1 MRKPES
7 NQKKM
12 NPLENRSEYYKTIGE
27 KAAIYT
33 FTKNPLSKKKLS
45 SISPPSKIVLL
56 KEESHR
62 KSDFDITPL
71 LSPLSRDISHLRDKF
86 QIPSSNK
93 LSELPSD
100 LKSAKKLHET
110 IEQVSI
116 KKQSLPFVFKE
127 YSSEM
132 LHKNN
137 SSELPSIE
145 KLLFGPPTGRQEI
158 VHLKNWFQT
167 MKEDTQYEE
176 NEENKRLLHVL
187 CSKELIK
194 QVSVHCVERGEL
206 LHEVIDFFVNK
217 IESHKE
223 NLDVALK
230 STAKIKRAVIEEFKQ
245 REGDFK
251 ESIKRLQYECLQFQQ
266 EIDRKNREIIYI
278 SEELE
283 KEREKIEELKVRLG
297 TDDLSNFKGFRMM
310 HKNTNISWKVRD
322 SLFKSNVTIKNRE
335 CLRFDVETQTEVI
348 TYARRIPRMV
358 QQRKFVD
365 EEIMTVNIAEDNL
378 ETDLKILSLTPLPPS
393 EEPEIVQVKPQDPA
407 TQPEE
412 DKSKEESARIITV
425 CDQESQTA
433 FSLNIIPY
441 DYIEANVDMNSYSLE
456 QDDEDSQYFDENQD
470 NIMIS
475 DSDLNEKRQKRKSSK
490 MHIMGPKSSNTHERI
505 RSSKILENYQEANR
519 LEVIPDKSSGE
530 ENGQFENLDELYD
543 QSSSFSDQKQKYEI
557 NQGYDI
563 KGKDIKQKNDR
574 RNSKQPQ
581 FDASDIDKSKRR
593 KSNVPFVFPD
603 RTQNK
608 ANFKKSVS
616 SVKSKISE
624 VEDDS
629 EKSNISNKPNRNSEL
644 LIPRAENEFL
654 VKPSSKDQDRA
665 ANLKPSNKDQD
676 RAANS
681 KSSNKDQDRAGN
693 LKPSNKDQDRTTNS
707 KSSNKDQERATNSK
721 SSGNFHISKLQKLPT
736 ISINELDGNQADND
750 INLSQTSNFSR
761 VSEFLHKESHS
772 NQSSLLISQ
781 ALDPD
786 EQNSSFKRSKTNKY
800 LSPFKFIE
808 TDAGPE
814 DDDRSSLR
822 TSKSVSIKTGK
833 NDEVEDENENDES
846 GSRSFDELSENL
858 EDVKK
863 EKSPRKY
870 TKKNTLSHLTEFAL
884 FQFNRKGIIK
894 EAQKKNPAKRLIS
907 SIISKKESWFK
918 KRATMSR
925 KMLNKMISNLYLSYH
940 TKFDKSEFLSEH
952 LYDEIIAKYGISKVA
967 NRKFIEFIA
976 SLVCCDDSRRAKI
989 FLRFIGGG
997 ALLSANNFSEETL
1010 IFYISCLNYL
1020 INSKIGISTYD
1031 ETQDKIWF
1039 PTARA
1044 IECAKEKLINFDK
1057 NIANRVIQKLDRNK
1071 INDPK
1076 KINSSGLIEGE
1087 MFLETVAEVYENIRN
1102 HVISG
1107 VTMVLNAIKY
1117 QETSDKIDKYEAVMI
1132 FKEFCPWKIEEL
1144 EQFYIGKDT
1153 VALNIFETF
1162 CIEKGALNINHVLT
1176 GIPDEKLSI
1185 GEVWN
1190 IVKPGVETLYM
1201 AIDEIKAKKSIVW
1214 NEPLGFWEEN
1224 LEKLL
1229 RSVSEREPY
1238 QTYLAFHIF
1247 NREISRLRSQAI
1259 LAST

>member
-12 NPLENRSEYYKTIGE
+12 NPLENKSEYYKTIGE

-33 FTKNPLSKKKLS
+33 FTKNPLSQKKLS
-45 SISPPSKIVLL
+45 SISPPSKIVFL

-86 QIPSSNK
+86 QIPTSNK

-100 LKSAKKLHET
+100 LKSAKKLYET
-110 IEQVSI
+110 VEQSST
-116 KKQSLPFVFKE
+116 KKPSFPFVFKE

-132 LHKNN
+132 SHKNN

-230 STAKIKRAVIEEFKQ
+230 STAKIKKAVIEEFKQ
-245 REGDFK
+245 REEDLK
-251 ESIKRLQYECLQFQQ
+251 ENIKRLQYECLQFQQ

-278 SEELE
+278 SEDLE
-283 KEREKIEELKVRLG
+283 KEKEKIEELKVRLG

-310 HKNTNISWKVRD
+310 HKNTNISWKVRE

-348 TYARRIPRMV
+348 TYAKRIPRMV

-365 EEIMTVNIAEDNL
+365 EEIMTVNIPEDNL
-378 ETDLKILSLTPLPPS
+378 ETDLKILSVTPLPPQ
-393 EEPEIVQVKPQDPA
+393 EPEIIQVKPADPV
-407 TQPEE
+407 TQAEE
-412 DKSKEESARIITV
+412 DKSKEESTRIITV
-425 CDQESQTA
+425 CDQDSQTA

-441 DYIEANVDMNSYSLE
+441 EYIEANVDMNSYSLE
-456 QDDEDSQYFDENQD
+456 QDEEDSQYYEENQA
-470 NIMIS
+470 NEIIS
-475 DSDLNEKRQKRKSSK
+475 DSDQKEKRKKRKSSK
-490 MHIMGPKSSNTHERI
+490 IQMMSPRGSNTQEKI
-505 RSSKILENYQEANR
+505 RSSKIIEIYQEANR

-530 ENGQFENLDELYD
+530 ENGQFENPEELED
-543 QSSSFSDQKQKYEI
+543 QSSSFSDQKQKNDKNKKFDGKKKYEI
-557 NQGYDI
+557 KKN
-563 KGKDIKQKNDR
+563 NDR
-574 RNSKQPQ
+574 KNSKQPQ
-581 FDASDIDKSKRR
+581 FDSSDLDKSKRR

-608 ANFKKSVS
+608 ANFKKSIS
-616 SVKSKISE
+616 SVKNKISE
-624 VEDDS
+624 EEGDS
-629 EKSNISNKPNRNSEL
+629 ELSNFSNRPNRNSEL
-644 LIPRAENEFL
+644 LIPRADNEFL
-654 VKPSSKDQDRA
+654 LMSSSKDQE
-665 ANLKPSNKDQD
+665 

-681 KSSNKDQDRAGN
+681 KSTVNV
-693 LKPSNKDQDRTTNS
+693 
-707 KSSNKDQERATNSK
+707 
-721 SSGNFHISKLQKLPT
+721 HISNLQKLPT
-736 ISINELDGNQADND
+736 ISINELDCNEEEKD
-750 INLSQTSNFSR
+750 INCSQASNFSR
-761 VSEFLHKESHS
+761 VSDFINKESHS
-772 NQSSLLISQ
+772 NQSSLSISQ
-781 ALDPD
+781 AIDPD
-786 EQNSSFKRSKTNKY
+786 DHNSSFKRSKTNKY
-800 LSPFKFIE
+800 LSPLKFIE
-808 TDAGPE
+808 NDIKADE
-814 DDDRSSLR
+814 DERSSLR
-822 TSKSVSIKTGK
+822 TSKSVSIKSGK
-833 NDEVEDENENDES
+833 NDEDENDDS

-863 EKSPRKY
+863 DKSPRKF

-894 EAQKKNPAKRLIS
+894 EVQKKNPAKRLIFS
-907 SIISKKESWFK
+907 LIGKKESWFK

-925 KMLNKMISNLYLSYH
+925 KMVNKMISNLYLSYH

-952 LYDEIIAKYGISKVA
+952 LYDEIIAKYGITKVA
-967 NRKFIEFIA
+967 NRKFLEFIA

-989 FLRFIGGG
+989 FLRFIEAG
-997 ALLSANNFSEETL
+997 ALLSASNFSEETL
-1010 IFYISCLNYL
+1010 VFYISCLNYL
-1020 INSKIGISTYD
+1020 INSKVGISTYD

-1057 NIANRVIQKLDRNK
+1057 NIINRVIQKLDRNK
-1071 INDPK
+1071 ITDPK

-1107 VTMVLNAIKY
+1107 VTLVLNAVKY
-1117 QETSDKIDKYEAVMI
+1117 QETSDKVDKYEAIMI
-1132 FKEFCPWKIEEL
+1132 FKEFCPWKVEEL
-1144 EQFYIGKDT
+1144 EQFYIGKDS
-1153 VALNIFETF
+1153 VALNAFESF
-1162 CIEKGALNINHVLT
+1162 CTEKGALNINHVLA

-1214 NEPLGFWEEN
+1214 NEPLGFWEEK